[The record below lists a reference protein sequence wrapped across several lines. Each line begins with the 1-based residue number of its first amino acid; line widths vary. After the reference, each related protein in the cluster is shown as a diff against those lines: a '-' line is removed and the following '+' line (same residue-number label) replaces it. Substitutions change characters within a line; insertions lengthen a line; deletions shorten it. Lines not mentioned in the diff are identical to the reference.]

1 MYLPRGPSTT
11 TLLSPSLGRYYVNDT
26 FYKPPADGEPAAP
39 LIFIPGGEWSVTP
52 TKGILYG
59 MAHDLARE
67 HNGLMAIVEHRFYG
81 GSLPFGPVESFAAR
95 PDRIGLLTIE
105 QAMADYAAVI
115 QSIQKEHG
123 MVGAPVVSLGGSYS
137 GKLSAYSKCRNRGG
151 RVWFVCVW
159 ILTPNG
165 SVTNSAS

>member
-1 MYLPRGPSTT
+1 
-11 TLLSPSLGRYYVNDT
+11 
-26 FYKPPADGEPAAP
+26 
-39 LIFIPGGEWSVTP
+39 
-52 TKGILYG
+52 

-81 GSLPFGPVESFAAR
+81 GSLPFGPVDSFAAR

-137 GKLSAYSKCRNRGG
+137 GKLSAYSKCRDRWG
-151 RVWFVCVW
+151 VWFVCVDLDTKRLSFLIGVSVRLSPRAQCAARP
-159 ILTPNG
+159 ILTTP
-165 SVTNSAS
+165 TELA